1 MEAHI
6 VTVAGAKFIT
16 VCDIQSTYHQIPV
29 AEAEQNKTD
38 FVTQNRKWVFQR
50 LHLGIANAPFQFS
63 RMISLEFSHFGQ
75 KSGLVAYME
84 DCICCSSTWESHLK
98 LVENTFKAI
107 QAAGHTLKPSN
118 IQFGPNEVKYLGLVL
133 SADGI
138 RIGDDRTKAIIDLPQ
153 PTNIKQLRSVLGM
166 VNFVRKFISNLATT
180 IAPLVDLTKK
190 EATKEVS
197 KRWGPEHDLAFA
209 RVKHLITEAPVLHFP
224 DLSKRFVIH
233 VDASS
238 AEAGPFDIN
247 RMVTI

>member
-1 MEAHI
+1 MGLGDHHYSWTGWVATILSRLPSTINQRLLRTSRPMPGMEAHI

-107 QAAGHTLKPSN
+107 QAAGLTLKPSN
-118 IQFGPNEVKYLGLVL
+118 IQFGPKEVKYLGFVL

-138 RIGDDRTKAIIDLPQ
+138 RIGDD
-153 PTNIKQLRSVLGM
+153 
-166 VNFVRKFISNLATT
+166 
-180 IAPLVDLTKK
+180 APRL
-190 EATKEVS
+190 
-197 KRWGPEHDLAFA
+197 
-209 RVKHLITEAPVLHFP
+209 
-224 DLSKRFVIH
+224 
-233 VDASS
+233 
-238 AEAGPFDIN
+238 
-247 RMVTI
+247 